1 MPQSVFV
8 SAVSSSTTVENL
20 TQTQKFQSYQMSVRL
35 TTDVTEPIAWK
46 TRTHALSFVRW
57 VHSFCCCKFQKLYLA
72 VLTYQGLQVII
83 KIILCSF
90 RYECLYSYLC
100 LLLPHTVTAVSEI
113 WKADRLPLLE
123 FVIASRL
130 SQFFEQIQMKK
141 LMAYK
146 STFSACGIIIG
157 SASLTL
163 VLPHSIIDNNLFFS
177 FVGAAM
183 HQGWVKVFYKQIE
196 TKECSTITTLF
207 LLLVSF
213 GQGVL
218 SLLTSDDKNTFSA
231 LAASLLSRECPLAPL
246 WSCHIPLSTTTF
258 LPLVSLL
265 GVSHSLPTITTSDS
279 QANPAWLLGFLEKGL
294 RATKA

>member
-72 VLTYQGLQVII
+72 VLTYQELQVII

-100 LLLPHTVTAVSEI
+100 LLLPHAHTVTAVSEI

-123 FVIASRL
+123 FYNIRICHCITAES
-130 SQFFEQIQMKK
+130 
-141 LMAYK
+141 
-146 STFSACGIIIG
+146 
-157 SASLTL
+157 
-163 VLPHSIIDNNLFFS
+163 
-177 FVGAAM
+177 
-183 HQGWVKVFYKQIE
+183 VF
-196 TKECSTITTLF
+196 
-207 LLLVSF
+207 
-213 GQGVL
+213 
-218 SLLTSDDKNTFSA
+218 
-231 LAASLLSRECPLAPL
+231 
-246 WSCHIPLSTTTF
+246 W
-258 LPLVSLL
+258 
-265 GVSHSLPTITTSDS
+265 
-279 QANPAWLLGFLEKGL
+279 ANPNEKAYGL
-294 RATKA
+294 

>member
-1 MPQSVFV
+1 
-8 SAVSSSTTVENL
+8 
-20 TQTQKFQSYQMSVRL
+20 
-35 TTDVTEPIAWK
+35 
-46 TRTHALSFVRW
+46 
-57 VHSFCCCKFQKLYLA
+57 
-72 VLTYQGLQVII
+72 
-83 KIILCSF
+83 
-90 RYECLYSYLC
+90 
-100 LLLPHTVTAVSEI
+100 
-113 WKADRLPLLE
+113 
-123 FVIASRL
+123 
-130 SQFFEQIQMKK
+130 
-141 LMAYK
+141 MAYK

-231 LAASLLSRECPLAPL
+231 LAASLLSKECPLHSGPATFHYQQQFV
-246 WSCHIPLSTTTF
+246 SF
-258 LPLVSLL
+258 LPFVSLL

-294 RATKA
+294 RAAKT

>member
-57 VHSFCCCKFQKLYLA
+57 VHSFCCCKFKKLYLA

-100 LLLPHTVTAVSEI
+100 LLLPHAHTVTAVSEI

-123 FVIASRL
+123 FYNIRICHCITAE
-130 SQFFEQIQMKK
+130 FFEQIQMKK

-163 VLPHSIIDNNLFFS
+163 VLPHSIIDNNLFFR
-177 FVGAAM
+177 
-183 HQGWVKVFYKQIE
+183 
-196 TKECSTITTLF
+196 
-207 LLLVSF
+207 LLVLQCIKGESRSF
-213 GQGVL
+213 TNKLKRKSVQ
-218 SLLTSDDKNTFSA
+218 
-231 LAASLLSRECPLAPL
+231 R
-246 WSCHIPLSTTTF
+246 
-258 LPLVSLL
+258 
-265 GVSHSLPTITTSDS
+265 
-279 QANPAWLLGFLEKGL
+279 
-294 RATKA
+294 

>member
-123 FVIASRL
+123 FYNIRIWHCIT
-130 SQFFEQIQMKK
+130 SQVFEQNPNEK
-141 LMAYK
+141 AY
-146 STFSACGIIIG
+146 
-157 SASLTL
+157 
-163 VLPHSIIDNNLFFS
+163 
-177 FVGAAM
+177 
-183 HQGWVKVFYKQIE
+183 
-196 TKECSTITTLF
+196 
-207 LLLVSF
+207 
-213 GQGVL
+213 
-218 SLLTSDDKNTFSA
+218 
-231 LAASLLSRECPLAPL
+231 
-246 WSCHIPLSTTTF
+246 
-258 LPLVSLL
+258 
-265 GVSHSLPTITTSDS
+265 
-279 QANPAWLLGFLEKGL
+279 GL
-294 RATKA
+294 